1 MLKMNL
7 ASLGRGLGFLVVT
20 TVVVSIAQAADAVTP
35 AMTNAPTQAAAPTA
49 VTNAPPAAPVWPADV
64 PNSPAVLPGKGLA
77 EHPFFYA
84 GEWNYPKPVQTMF
97 IVRDGKVAWSYS
109 IPSKDPTG
117 GIQELS
123 DATLLSN
130 GNVVFARMSGAAEV
144 TPEKK
149 VIWNYDAPQG
159 YQVHVIQPLG
169 LDRVMMVQNGNPA
182 TLSIIN
188 IKTGKTEK
196 QIVLPTGKPLSTH
209 GQFRRVRMTGAG
221 TFLAAHMD
229 NNKVAEYDAS
239 GKEIWSLAV
248 PSPWAAT
255 RLKNGNTLISS
266 NKGFVREVNP
276 KGETVWEF
284 TQQDVPEIHLFSLQ
298 EADRLANGDTVIS
311 NWCPNGIKNPQDWA
325 TSVQVLE
332 VTPEKKVVWAL
343 RSWAEPADLGPAT
356 SIQLLDEPGKGED
369 ADHQQR

>member
-1 MLKMNL
+1 MNL
-7 ASLGRGLGFLVVT
+7 ATLGRGLGLFSLT
-20 TVVVSIAQAADAVTP
+20 IWGATSAYAADAVAP
-35 AMTNAPTQAAAPTA
+35 AATNAAAQTPPAA
-49 VTNAPPAAPVWPADV
+49 VTNAPPAKPAWPADV
-64 PNSPAVLPGKGLA
+64 PNSPTMLPGKGLA

-97 IVRDGKVAWSYS
+97 IVRGGKVVWSYS
-109 IPSKDPTG
+109 IPSKDPSG

-149 VIWNYDAPQG
+149 VIWNYDAPKG

-196 QIVLPTGKPLSTH
+196 QIVLPTGNPLKTH
-209 GQFRRVRMTGAG
+209 GQFRRVRMTSAG

-229 NNKVAEYDAS
+229 NNKVAEYDAD
-239 GKEIWSLAV
+239 GKEIWSLAI

-266 NKGFVREVNP
+266 NKGFVREVTP